1 MTSLRARFVRDDGF
15 TLPELLVYAVVM
27 TIVLTIVAGLI
38 ITTTMTEKTVRNVFT
53 AATDG
58 QVAADN
64 VQTGIRNSSAYK
76 LTSPT
81 STTQLVTARVAH
93 GGASVVWVCA
103 AWYYTPANG
112 GSIRYHESP
121 AAIPNPTAAQAA
133 DWTSLID
140 GITPSSGTKIFS
152 TTGDQLTIAYEVNA
166 GDDPPAS
173 IVTSAARRVDIG
185 ESLPCF

>member
-1 MTSLRARFVRDDGF
+1 MAPLRARIKEEDGF

-27 TIVLTIVAGLI
+27 TIVLTVVAGLI
-38 ITTTMTEKTVRNVFT
+38 ITTTMTEKTVRTVFT
-53 AATDG
+53 ASTDG
-58 QVAADN
+58 QLAADN
-64 VQTGIRNSSAYK
+64 VQTGIRNASAFK

-81 STTQLVTARVAH
+81 ATTQLVIARVAH
-93 GGASVVWVCA
+93 GDAAVNWVCA
-103 AWYYTPANG
+103 AWLYTPANG

-121 AAIPNPTAAQAA
+121 NLIAAPTAAQAE
-133 DWTSLID
+133 DWTALIT

-152 TTGDQLTIAYEVNA
+152 TTGDQLTIAYEVKA

-173 IVTSAARRVDIG
+173 IKTSAARRVDIG